1 MTGAAAVLGAGAA
14 ATGGASVSIL
24 LEGWATLPW
33 AATGMEAVAVGFS
46 GMAVWFAYCTRLRYV
61 KRIVV
66 RQGEDGLR
74 ATVTGRGYLPFMT
87 KEVETPAAE
96 LRTAQEYDEA
106 PLAEARRPPVPFEQM
121 NPLLRQ
127 FARLRLGVMAGF
139 DAVSWYIGRRDLM
152 HLWTEEGQSRKFT
165 AWWLDRRGFYN
176 QRLNRECAVSG
187 VAGANVG
194 SVLEGGQGGACAA
207 GAASGGGAQGS
218 EGEGWEWVSLWG
230 DVRGLAG
237 WAGLVGRVGGTEH
250 GLVCIN
256 SVIILDLC
264 RRG

>member
-1 MTGAAAVLGAGAA
+1 
-14 ATGGASVSIL
+14 
-24 LEGWATLPW
+24 
-33 AATGMEAVAVGFS
+33 
-46 GMAVWFAYCTRLRYV
+46 
-61 KRIVV
+61 
-66 RQGEDGLR
+66 
-74 ATVTGRGYLPFMT
+74 MT

-106 PLAEARRPPVPFEQM
+106 PLAEARRPPVPLEQM

-139 DAVSWYIGRRDLM
+139 DAVSWYIGRRYLM
-152 HLWTEEGQSRKFT
+152 HLWTEEGQSRKFA

-207 GAASGGGAQGS
+207 GAASGGGAQGR

-230 DVRGLAG
+230 GVCGGSQDGPG
-237 WAGLVGRVGGTEH
+237 WWDGARACLYQQCHHTR
-250 GLVCIN
+250 
-256 SVIILDLC
+256 SV
-264 RRG
+264 